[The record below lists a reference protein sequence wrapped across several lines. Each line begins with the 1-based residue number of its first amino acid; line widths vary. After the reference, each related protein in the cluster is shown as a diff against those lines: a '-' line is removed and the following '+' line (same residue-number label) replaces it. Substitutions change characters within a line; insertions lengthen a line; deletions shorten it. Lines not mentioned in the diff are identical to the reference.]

1 MKSPTKLTDP
11 QLILLSAAAR
21 RDDHRVILSERQR
34 GGAADKL
41 LAALTA
47 KGLIEPIAK
56 AGKRSRA
63 PGADIAGATNYR
75 ISAAGLARIDLGEVG
90 PIPVIVI
97 PPERF
102 TGSYA
107 RRAGDTATMAV
118 ECSDKNGS
126 GVDHGNHRLSAANE
140 SDAPAFTAVGAIPMG
155 TAEPLRSD
163 IQPPM
168 IQVEEPRVSAA
179 KDSFRPPR
187 AGSKLGQLVALLS
200 SEAGATID
208 DLIRKTGWLPHT
220 ARAALTD
227 LRHRGYDV
235 RLERGGAKRI
245 SVYRIAAAG
254 SIAS

>member
-11 QLILLSAAAR
+11 QLILLSAAAQ
-21 RDDHRVILSERQR
+21 RDDHRVMLSERQR

-47 KGLIEPIAK
+47 KRLIEPTAK

-75 ISAAGLARIDLGEVG
+75 ISAAGLARIQ
-90 PIPVIVI
+90 
-97 PPERF
+97 
-102 TGSYA
+102 T
-107 RRAGDTATMAV
+107 
-118 ECSDKNGS
+118 
-126 GVDHGNHRLSAANE
+126 
-140 SDAPAFTAVGAIPMG
+140 
-155 TAEPLRSD
+155 
-163 IQPPM
+163 PM

-200 SEAGATID
+200 SAAGATID

-227 LRHRGYDV
+227 LRHRGYDE
-235 RLERGGAKRI
+235 RLERSGAKRI
-245 SVYRIAAAG
+245 SVYRIAAG
-254 SIAS
+254 CSIAS